1 MYITLSP
8 VADQRRG
15 REDLL
20 HVGVLDHG
28 AVVAV
33 GDAGD
38 GGEAG
43 VVVDDKDHPIRIIFV
58 TDHFI
63 QGFLSWYLSG
73 LFYTGINNFGLVISC

>member
-1 MYITLSP
+1 MVAYITLSSI
-8 VADQRRG
+8 ADQRWG

-20 HVGVLDHG
+20 HPGVLDHG

-43 VVVDDKDHPIRIIFV
+43 VIVNDKDHPF
-58 TDHFI
+58 
-63 QGFLSWYLSG
+63 
-73 LFYTGINNFGLVISC
+73 